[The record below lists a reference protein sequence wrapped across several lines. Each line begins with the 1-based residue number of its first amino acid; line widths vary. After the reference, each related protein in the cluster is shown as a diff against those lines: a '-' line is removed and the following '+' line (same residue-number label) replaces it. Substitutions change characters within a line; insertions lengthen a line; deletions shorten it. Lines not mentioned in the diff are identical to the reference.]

1 MLLVDE
7 IDLCIL
13 TQIDAPNILT
23 KRGLYTQETGNN
35 SIGEEMPLRISP
47 RQLQIKTVKH

>member
-1 MLLVDE
+1 MLLLEE

-23 KRGLYTQETGNN
+23 KGGLYTQETGNN
-35 SIGEEMPLRISP
+35 SIEEEMPLSPSP
-47 RQLQIKTVKH
+47 RQLQIEAVKH

>member
-1 MLLVDE
+1 MLLLEE

-23 KRGLYTQETGNN
+23 KGGLYTQEMGNN
-35 SIGEEMPLRISP
+35 SIEEEMPLRPSP
-47 RQLQIKTVKH
+47 RQLQIEAVKH